1 MLFNIN
7 LQQNN
12 EYNVFYE
19 YERIF
24 GEINTRFVTQ
34 NAFFTPIKCLV
45 SIDKSFTNHK
55 KLTNTEFISLTKLI
69 IFSNS
74 VGYELSCD
82 PKTNKTEMFITD
94 RNNNNIV
101 NEKLSDL
108 SIVKLQKLFQN
119 LVKERIA
126 FSIESYYCV
135 EFRKSVKSQILKQL
149 TEYNS
154 QVMIS
159 KIFNTDLD
167 AIRFYVGEESYIVL
181 N

>member
-7 LQQNN
+7 IQQNN

-34 NAFFTPIKCLV
+34 NAFFIPIKGLV

-55 KLTNTEFISLTKLI
+55 LTNAEFTALTELI

-82 PKTNKTEMFITD
+82 PKTNEQTEMFITN
-94 RNNNNIV
+94 RNNNHIV

-108 SIVKLQKLFQN
+108 SVVKLQKLFQN
-119 LVKERIA
+119 LVEERIA
-126 FSIESYYCV
+126 ITIEMYYCID
-135 EFRKSVKSQILKQL
+135 FKKSVKAQILNAIV
-149 TEYNS
+149 EYNN
-154 QVMIS
+154 QVMMS
-159 KIFNTDLD
+159 RIFNTDLD
-167 AIRFYVGEESYIVL
+167 VIRFYVDEESYIVL